1 MKIEKELNLNELLHF
16 ALTLEQKGE
25 KFYKDCANNVSKQ
38 DLKDLF
44 LNLAKMEK
52 DHCSFFIKL
61 LEKEKS
67 YDPENPMPDEYQE
80 YLYEYA
86 NVSLFKIKEKK
97 LEKGNIVDIL
107 SFAIDV
113 ELYSILY
120 YFELLKYLSQSDYDI
135 LQNII
140 SEEKSH
146 YNQLVSILKNYE

>member
-25 KFYKDCANNVSKQ
+25 KFYKDCANTISKQ

-44 LNLAKMEK
+44 LKLSKMEK
-52 DHCSFFIKL
+52 EHYGFFLKL
-61 LEKEKS
+61 LEKDKS
-67 YDPENPMPDEYQE
+67 YDPENPMPNEYQE

-86 NVSLFKIKEKK
+86 NISLFKIKEKK
-97 LEKGNIVDIL
+97 LEKGNVTDIL
-107 SFAIDV
+107 NFAIDV

-120 YFELLKYLSQSDYDI
+120 YFELLKYLNETDYDV

-140 SEEKSH
+140 TEEKSH
-146 YNQLVSILKNYE
+146 YNQLVNILKNYE